1 MVSFLDLSFRFWT
14 FSSIVVLFVTHL
26 SYHPSDVK
34 VKISYLKDSRSDD
47 RAVVFGVIP
56 IRNSVMKKNKIYS
69 PFNSFGIK
77 VEKDTMGQK
86 KLVNEFF

>member
-1 MVSFLDLSFRFWT
+1 
-14 FSSIVVLFVTHL
+14 
-26 SYHPSDVK
+26 

-77 VEKDTMGQK
+77 GEGER
-86 KLVNEFF
+86 L